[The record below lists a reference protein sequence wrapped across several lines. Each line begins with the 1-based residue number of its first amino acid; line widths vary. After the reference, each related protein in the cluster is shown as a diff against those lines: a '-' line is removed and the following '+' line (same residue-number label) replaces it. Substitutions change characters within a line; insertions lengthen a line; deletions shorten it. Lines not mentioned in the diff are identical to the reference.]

1 MKKYAYL
8 FKHAEAKGK
17 ITGILALVL
26 AVAAIVLVV
35 LSANAALNEP
45 VTEINALK
53 LFLSEDQLN
62 SFDDQMEE
70 ELDFA
75 QEAINNTDEAYLQ
88 EFENNFGISAK
99 TFIRLMKN
107 PSIKNLTKLFTAFNA
122 DPEVVQLFNVIIK
135 VVTIYA
141 AVLIGFLLLG
151 AFFMRGGWAIT
162 SMILSVL
169 FFIVFTGF
177 AWLIAYAVICIAF
190 SICSKI
196 FRGAY
201 RDYKVIEKYKAKTAA
216 ENATAA
222 AE

>member
-17 ITGILALVL
+17 ITGILALIL
-26 AVAAIVLVV
+26 ALAAIVLVV
-35 LSANAALNEP
+35 LSANAAINGP
-45 VTEINALK
+45 ITEINALK
-53 LFLSEDQLN
+53 LFIPEDKLN
-62 SFDDQMEE
+62 SLNNQMEADLE
-70 ELDFA
+70 YV
-75 QEAINNTDEAYLQ
+75 QEAINNSDEVYLQ
-88 EFENNFGISAK
+88 QFENEFGITADEFVKLMEK
-99 TFIRLMKN
+99 T
-107 PSIKNLTKLFTAFNA
+107 SIKNMIRLFTVFKAE
-122 DPEVVQLFNVIIK
+122 PELIK
-135 VVTIYA
+135 VFEVIVKIVTIYA

-151 AFFMRGGWAIT
+151 ALFMRGGWAIT
-162 SMILSVL
+162 SMILSAL

-177 AWLIAYAVICIAF
+177 TWLIAYAVICIAF